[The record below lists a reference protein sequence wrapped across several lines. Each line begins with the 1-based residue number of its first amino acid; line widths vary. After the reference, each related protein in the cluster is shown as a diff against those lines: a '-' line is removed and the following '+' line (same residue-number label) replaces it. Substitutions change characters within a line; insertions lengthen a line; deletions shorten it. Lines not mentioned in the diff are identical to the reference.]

1 MNQNDAIT
9 LPIAAQN
16 LGVSSWTL
24 RRFCNSGFI
33 PHVRRNRQGYRLL
46 EPWQV
51 DLLQVLIGLERCGCT
66 RRELRKYSA
75 LYRQGDSTL
84 AERKAL
90 LLTRKRQ
97 LWQELEDR
105 QSGIDFIERQEE
117 IIEQQLGG
125 E

>member
-1 MNQNDAIT
+1 MDQTGIIT
-9 LPIAAQN
+9 LTVAAEQLEVPIWKIR
-16 LGVSSWTL
+16 S
-24 RRFCNSGFI
+24 FCNSGFI

-51 DLLQVLIGLERCGCT
+51 NLLQVLIGLERCGCT